1 MRIFLLKSQVFVSQ
15 KMYPFYPTYPTPF
28 AQPGGYGKTGLGG
41 TGYCPFDGK
50 GQGKSKGCTPEFFAK
65 SEGRYTRDAEK
76 VLCFF
81 NSPIGQALMN
91 GDAELIAVPKKVGA
105 RVKQSMLITPYAANE
120 ADWVQWGAQVQEVTG
135 GTGCM
140 SYDELWKAAGY
151 EIKETPNLMDT
162 MTTNLNQGFSAIVN
176 ELKRLKTTKNEKAE
190 EEDDD
195 DDAPPAR
202 RRVTTKKTE
211 VSPKKKRGRK
221 SI

>member
-1 MRIFLLKSQVFVSQ
+1 M
-15 KMYPFYPTYPTPF
+15 
-28 AQPGGYGKTGLGG
+28 
-41 TGYCPFDGK
+41 
-50 GQGKSKGCTPEFFAK
+50 
-65 SEGRYTRDAEK
+65 
-76 VLCFF
+76 
-81 NSPIGQALMN
+81 
-91 GDAELIAVPKKVGA
+91 
-105 RVKQSMLITPYAANE
+105 
-120 ADWVQWGAQVQEVTG
+120 QEVTG

-140 SYDELWKAAGY
+140 SYDELWKTAGY

-176 ELKRLKTTKNEKAE
+176 ELKSLKSTKTEHAD
-190 EEDDD
+190 EDDD

>member
-1 MRIFLLKSQVFVSQ
+1 M
-15 KMYPFYPTYPTPF
+15 
-28 AQPGGYGKTGLGG
+28 
-41 TGYCPFDGK
+41 
-50 GQGKSKGCTPEFFAK
+50 
-65 SEGRYTRDAEK
+65 
-76 VLCFF
+76 
-81 NSPIGQALMN
+81 
-91 GDAELIAVPKKVGA
+91 
-105 RVKQSMLITPYAANE
+105 KQSMLITPYAANE

-140 SYDELWKAAGY
+140 SYGELWKTAGY

-176 ELKRLKTTKNEKAE
+176 ELKSLKTTKNEKTE
-190 EEDDD
+190 EDD